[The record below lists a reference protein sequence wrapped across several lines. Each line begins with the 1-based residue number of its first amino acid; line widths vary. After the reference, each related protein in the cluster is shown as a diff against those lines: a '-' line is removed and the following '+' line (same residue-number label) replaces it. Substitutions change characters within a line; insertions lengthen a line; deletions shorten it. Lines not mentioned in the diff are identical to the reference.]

1 MRIGGRVGG
10 PDSGVEERDSP
21 AAPPPMI
28 SVSANE
34 SSRADLKGC
43 PKFGPFLKPKFNSD
57 FDRFLGG
64 DYIPCPACVF
74 KSSVYPRVVC
84 GTGVRSGM

>member
-1 MRIGGRVGG
+1 
-10 PDSGVEERDSP
+10 
-21 AAPPPMI
+21 MI

-57 FDRFLGG
+57 FDRFFGG
-64 DYIPCPACVF
+64 GEIMSPVRHVFLDPRSIREWYAGPVSGLACEPSSFREADPCIGHF
-74 KSSVYPRVVC
+74 SREMDK
-84 GTGVRSGM
+84 G

>member
-21 AAPPPMI
+21 ATPPPMI

-34 SSRADLKGC
+34 SSRADLKCC

-64 DYIPCPACVF
+64 DIFPGPAYVVEC
-74 KSSVYPRVVC
+74 SVYPRVVC
-84 GTGVRSGM
+84 GPGVRSGM